1 MNKYNAAIKQH
12 RSLFYL
18 SLIVAFSLIFST
30 TILGNDGMK
39 NRIIPTPQRV
49 SFAEGAFNFSK
60 VTKIGIEKSEQKF
73 IAFEISKSLKNTF
86 KIDSKV
92 VSGSG
97 EIKLKIVKNISEIID
112 LKPPLYNQSYQ
123 LIITDKNITIA
134 AISNRGLFYGAMSL
148 IQLIENNPT
157 NEIRAAVITDWP
169 DMALRGISDDISR
182 GQVSNIQ
189 NFKRIIDFIARY
201 KMNVYMPYLEDMLE
215 FQKYPTIGVGRGRLS
230 KNEVKEIV
238 EYAAERYIDVIP
250 AFQTLGHFENI
261 LTQKEF
267 VDYAEFPGAAS
278 LAVTEDKTYTFIEDM
293 LSEVFKLFPSKYINI
308 GADESYDVG
317 YGKSKEL
324 TKRVGKAKV
333 HAEHYKKVFDFCK
346 KNKKEVMMYGD
357 VILNHTK
364 ILKLIPN
371 DVTIIDWHY
380 GANTSY
386 PSTDIFKDAGFNY
399 IVSPSVWNFRTT
411 FPTYQIALPNIKT
424 IIGDGLLNG
433 SSGMIN
439 SNWGDYGAE
448 TFKEF
453 VLFGY
458 AWSAQCSWNYKA
470 SSLSEFNN
478 SFFADFFGIDDYK
491 LNLLYKTFSTPF
503 NQMQWHEVWRHPVL
517 DLPKSAWWAARINR
531 EEVTS
536 WMNWTL
542 PDAFKTIEEF
552 EALVTKNQ
560 DHLDLLRFL
569 INLNYWYQNK
579 LKANYFLT
587 SIIELGSLKDKASKG
602 NKNRDNVES
611 KIISIERRLEE
622 VNLNKLIDDNISQL
636 MDLQKQ
642 YQNLWLKYYK
652 KDNLNMIMDKF
663 DRLITYFEEAKEAVN
678 NGTLSTPVI
687 NSDWIYASKKG
698 QIAYK
703 KAEFKREFTI
713 KNKVKNA
720 KLQLL
725 ADTHAKLYINNKF
738 IGEIYSKRSLSLLT
752 EYDRFLYLDAT
763 KYFKKGKNKIVV
775 KVENYKSSKG
785 AGINFASEITTSN
798 GMFEVISDK
807 KWLSRS
813 SNSKR
818 KWKKSITKNYKYTVI
833 APNFKTDRT
842 SWIER

>member
-1 MNKYNAAIKQH
+1 
-12 RSLFYL
+12 
-18 SLIVAFSLIFST
+18 
-30 TILGNDGMK
+30 MK
-39 NRIIPTPQRV
+39 NLIIPTPQRA
-49 SFAEGAFNFSK
+49 SFTEGTFNISEVK
-60 VTKIGIEKSEQKF
+60 KIGIEKSEHKF
-73 IAFEISKSLKNTF
+73 IALEISKSLKNRF
-86 KIDSKV
+86 EIDSKV

-97 EIKLKIVKNISEIID
+97 DIKLKLVKNISEIID
-112 LKPPLYNQSYQ
+112 LKAPLYNQSYQ
-123 LIITDKNITIA
+123 LIITDKNITIT

-148 IQLIENNPT
+148 IQMIENVPT
-157 NEIRAAVITDWP
+157 NEIRTGIITDYP
-169 DMALRGISDDISR
+169 DMELRGISDDISR
-182 GQVSNIQ
+182 GQVSNIT

-215 FQKYPTIGVGRGRLS
+215 FEKYPSIGIGRGRLS
-230 KNEVKEIV
+230 KSEVKEIV
-238 EYAAERYIDVIP
+238 EYATERYIDVIP

-278 LAVTEDKTYTFIEDM
+278 LAVTEAKTYTFIEDM
-293 LSEVFKLFPSKYINI
+293 LNVVFELFPSKYINI

-324 TKRVGKAKV
+324 TKRVGKSKV
-333 HAEHYKKVFDFCK
+333 HAEHYKKVFDICRKNGK
-346 KNKKEVMMYGD
+346 KIMMYGD

-364 ILKLIPN
+364 ILELIPN

-386 PSTDIFKDAGFNY
+386 PSTDIFKDAGFKY
-399 IVSPSVWNFRTT
+399 IISPSVWNFRTT

-458 AWSAQCSWNYKA
+458 AWSAQCAWNYKA

-478 SFFADFFGIDDYK
+478 SFFADFFGVDDYK
-491 LNLLYKTFSTPF
+491 LNSLYKTFSTQF

-552 EALVTKNQ
+552 ENLVTKNR
-560 DHLDLLRFL
+560 DHLDLLRFT

-579 LKANYFLT
+579 LKASYYLT
-587 SIIELGSLKDKASKG
+587 STIELNSLRDELSKSKK
-602 NKNRDNVES
+602 NKEKVKS
-611 KIISIERRLEE
+611 KIISIERRLEA

-636 MDLQKQ
+636 KELQNQ

-663 DRLITYFEEAKEAVN
+663 DRLIAYFEEAKEAVD
-678 NGTLSTPVI
+678 NGELSRPTI
-687 NSDWIYASKKG
+687 KSEWIYASKRK
-698 QIAYK
+698 QTAYK
-703 KAEFKREFTI
+703 KAEFKREFT
-713 KNKVKNA
+713 VKNNVTSA

-752 EYDRFLYLDAT
+752 EYDRILYLDVT
-763 KYFKKGKNKIVV
+763 KHIKKGKNKIVI
-775 KVENYKSSKG
+775 KVENYKSNKG
-785 AGINFASEITTSN
+785 AGLNFISEIRTTN

-807 KWLSRS
+807 KWQSRLLD
-813 SNSKR
+813 SKN

-833 APNFKTDRT
+833 APNFSTNRT